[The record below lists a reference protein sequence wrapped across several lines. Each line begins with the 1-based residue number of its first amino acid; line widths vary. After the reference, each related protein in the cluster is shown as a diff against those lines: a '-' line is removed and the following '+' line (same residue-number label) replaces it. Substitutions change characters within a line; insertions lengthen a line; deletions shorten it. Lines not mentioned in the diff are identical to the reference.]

1 MNLFKALC
9 CFILLGPAV
18 GRAWSQAPATLT
30 IEECYTL
37 ARQNYPLIRQYDLIA
52 RSSRYSVENAGKLY
66 LPQLT
71 VSGQATYQSET
82 INFGEAIPSLPGVTF
97 PSLSKDQY
105 KIQAEISQQI
115 YDGGVSKLQKESSR
129 ANEAIQQ
136 QQLEVNLYAIR
147 DRITQLY
154 FGILLMEAQLEQN
167 GLRKADLQSATDKM
181 QAALNNGVAYRSNVD
196 ELKAEIMN
204 TEMAAT
210 EFSANR
216 KAYMKMLSAF
226 IHQPLNDSTRLAWP
240 APVTPQQGIH
250 RPEITYYDIQKKAF
264 DVQEKQ
270 LQSGYLPKLSA
281 FIQGAYGRPT
291 LNIID
296 NKFGTWWLGGVR
308 LNWSLG
314 SLYSLKNNR
323 QLLDINRQNLDVSK
337 ETFLFNTSMNLQQ
350 QNQDIDKFATLI
362 EQDDS
367 AITLRSAVR
376 KSAQAQLDNGVI
388 TVHDYISQLN
398 AENLAKQSRILHSIQ
413 LLQAQYNYKNTS
425 GN

>member
-9 CFILLGPAV
+9 CFILLVPPV
-18 GRAWSQAPATLT
+18 DRAWSQAPALT

-37 ARQNYPLIRQYDLIA
+37 ARQNYPLIKQYDLIS

-82 INFGEAIPSLPGVTF
+82 INFGEVIPPMPGVTF

-154 FGILLMEAQLEQN
+154 FGILLMDAQLEQN
-167 GLRKADLQSATDKM
+167 RLRKADLQSATDKA

-204 TEMAAT
+204 TDMAAT

-216 KAYMKMLSAF
+216 KAYMKMLEAF
-226 IHQPLNDSTRLAWP
+226 IHQPLNDSTSLAWP
-240 APVTPQQGIH
+240 APVAPQQGIH

-281 FIQGAYGRPT
+281 FFQGAYGRPT
-291 LNIID
+291 LNIVD
-296 NKFGTWWLGGVR
+296 NKFGTWWMGGVR

-323 QLLDINRQNLDVSK
+323 QLLDINRQNLDVNK
-337 ETFLFNTSMNLQQ
+337 ETFLFNTGMSLQQ

-362 EQDDS
+362 EQDDN
-367 AITLRSAVR
+367 AITLRSSVK

-388 TVHDYISQLN
+388 TVHEYISQLN

>member
-1 MNLFKALC
+1 MKVLQALC
-9 CFILLGPAV
+9 CFILLGVPAK
-18 GRAWSQAPATLT
+18 QARGQDSVLT

-37 ARQNYPLIRQYDLIA
+37 ARQNYPLIRQYDLIK

-66 LPQLT
+66 LPQLN
-71 VSGQATYQSET
+71 VSGQATYQSQT
-82 INFGEAIPSLPGVTF
+82 INFSEVIPPMPGVEF

-147 DRITQLY
+147 QQVTQLY
-154 FGILLMEAQLEQN
+154 FGILLMDAQLQQN
-167 GLRKADLQSATDKM
+167 NLRKADLQSATDKM

-204 TEMAAT
+204 ADMMTT
-210 EFSANR
+210 EFMANR

-226 IHQPLNDSTRLAWP
+226 LHQPLSDSTRLAWP
-240 APVTPQQGIH
+240 APVTPQQEIH
-250 RPEITYYDIQKKAF
+250 RPEITYYDIQKKAL

-270 LQSGYLPKLSA
+270 LQSGYLPKLNA

-291 LNIID
+291 LNIVD
-296 NKFGTWWLGGVR
+296 NKAGAWWLGGVR
-308 LNWSLG
+308 LSWSLG

-323 QLLDINRQNLDVSK
+323 QLLDINRQNLDISK
-337 ETFLFNTSMNLQQ
+337 ETFLFNTGMSLQQ
-350 QNQDIDKFATLI
+350 QYQDINKFTVLI
-362 EQDDS
+362 DQDDS
-367 AITLRSAVR
+367 AIALRSSVR

-388 TVHDYISQLN
+388 TVHEYISQLN

-413 LLQAQYNYKNTS
+413 LLQAQYNHKNTS

>member
-1 MNLFKALC
+1 MKVLQALC
-9 CFILLGPAV
+9 CFILLGVPAK
-18 GRAWSQAPATLT
+18 QARGQDSTLT
-30 IEECYTL
+30 LEECYTL
-37 ARQNYPLIRQYDLIA
+37 ARQNYPLIKQYDLIK

-66 LPQLT
+66 LPQLS
-71 VSGQATYQSET
+71 VSGQATYQSQT
-82 INFGEAIPSLPGVTF
+82 INFGEVIPPLPGVEF

-105 KIQAEISQQI
+105 KVQAEISQQI

-147 DRITQLY
+147 EQITQLY
-154 FGILLMEAQLEQN
+154 FGILLMDAQLQQN

-204 TEMAAT
+204 ADMMAT
-210 EFSANR
+210 EFTANR
-216 KAYMKMLSAF
+216 KAYMKMLAAF
-226 IHQPLNDSTRLAWP
+226 LHEPLNDSTRLAWP
-240 APVTPQQGIH
+240 APVMPQQEIH
-250 RPEITYYDIQKKAF
+250 RPEITYYDIQKKAL

-270 LQSGYLPKLSA
+270 LQSGYLPKLNA

-291 LNIID
+291 LNIVD
-296 NKFGTWWLGGVR
+296 NKFGAWWLGGVR
-308 LNWSLG
+308 LSWSLG

-337 ETFLFNTSMNLQQ
+337 ETFLFNTGMSMQQ
-350 QNQDIDKFATLI
+350 QHQDIDKFAVLI
-362 EQDDS
+362 NQDDN
-367 AITLRSAVR
+367 AIALRSSVR

-388 TVHDYISQLN
+388 TVHEYISQLN

>member
-1 MNLFKALC
+1 MNVLKALSC
-9 CFILLGPAV
+9 LLLCG
-18 GRAWSQAPATLT
+18 TLSGAASGQT
-30 IEECYTL
+30 RLTLEECYTL
-37 ARQNYPLIRQYDLIA
+37 ARQNYPLIKQYDLIT

-66 LPQLT
+66 LPQLS
-71 VSGQATYQSET
+71 VSGQATYQSQT
-82 INFGEAIPSLPGVTF
+82 INFGDVIPATIPGIQI

-105 KIQAEISQQI
+105 KIQAEISQQL

-129 ANEAIQQ
+129 ANAAIQE

-154 FGILLMEAQLEQN
+154 FGILLMEAQLKQN
-167 GLRKADLQSATDKM
+167 GLRRADLQSAADKA
-181 QAALNNGVAYRSNVD
+181 QAALANGVAYRSNVD
-196 ELKAEIMN
+196 ELKAEIVN

-210 EFSANR
+210 EFSTNR
-216 KAYMKMLSAF
+216 QAYMKMLAAF
-226 IHQPLNDSTRLAWP
+226 IHQLLSDSTALAWP
-240 APVTPQQGIH
+240 APATPQEGIH

-270 LQSGYLPKLSA
+270 LQSNYLPKLNA

-291 LNIID
+291 LNIVD
-296 NKFGTWWLGGVR
+296 NKFGPWWIGGVR

-323 QLLDINRQNLDVSK
+323 QLLDINRQNLDVNK
-337 ETFLFNTSMNLQQ
+337 ETFLFNTSMSLQQ
-350 QNQDIDKFATLI
+350 QHQDIDKFGALI
-362 EQDDS
+362 QQDDN
-367 AITLRSAVR
+367 AITLRSSVLQ
-376 KSAQAQLDNGVI
+376 SAKAQLDNGVI
-388 TVHDYISQLN
+388 TVHEYISQLN

>member
-1 MNLFKALC
+1 MNVLKVLGC
-9 CFILLGPAV
+9 LLLLGAITTGVSGQTPL
-18 GRAWSQAPATLT
+18 TL
-30 IEECYTL
+30 EECYTL
-37 ARQNYPLIRQYDLIA
+37 ARQNYPLIKQYDLIT
-52 RSSRYSVENAGKLY
+52 RSNRYSVENAGKLY
-66 LPQLT
+66 LPQLNIT
-71 VSGQATYQSET
+71 GQATYQSQT
-82 INFGEAIPSLPGVTF
+82 INFGDVIPPIPGVEF
-97 PSLSKDQY
+97 PNLSKDQY
-105 KIQAEISQQI
+105 KVQAEISQQI

-129 ANEAIQQ
+129 ANAAIQE

-154 FGILLMEAQLEQN
+154 FGILLIDAQLKQN
-167 GLRKADLQSATDKM
+167 HLRKTDLQSATDKV
-181 QAALNNGVAYRSNVD
+181 QAALDNGVAYRSNVD
-196 ELKAEIMN
+196 ELKAEIVN
-204 TEMAAT
+204 TDMSAT

-216 KAYMKMLSAF
+216 KAYMKMLAAF
-226 IHQPLNDSTRLAWP
+226 IHQPLSDSTALAWP
-240 APVTPQQGIH
+240 APITPADGIH

-270 LQSGYLPKLSA
+270 LQSNYLPKLSA

-291 LNIID
+291 LNIVE
-296 NKFGTWWLGGVR
+296 NKFGPWWIGGVR

-323 QLLDINRQNLDVSK
+323 QLLDINRQNLDVNK
-337 ETFLFNTSMNLQQ
+337 ETFLFNTDMSLQQ
-350 QNQDIDKFATLI
+350 QHQDIDKYAALI
-362 EQDDS
+362 TQDDS
-367 AITLRSAVR
+367 AITFRSSVR

-388 TVHDYISQLN
+388 TVHEYISQLN

>member
-1 MNLFKALC
+1 MKVLQALC
-9 CFILLGPAV
+9 CFILLG
-18 GRAWSQAPATLT
+18 APAKQARGQDSVLT

-37 ARQNYPLIRQYDLIA
+37 ARQNYPLIKQYDLIK

-66 LPQLT
+66 LPQLS
-71 VSGQATYQSET
+71 VSGQATYQSQT
-82 INFGEAIPSLPGVTF
+82 INFGEVIPPLPGVEF

-147 DRITQLY
+147 QQVTQLY
-154 FGILLMEAQLEQN
+154 FGILLMDAQLQQN
-167 GLRKADLQSATDKM
+167 ALRKADLQNATDKM

-204 TEMAAT
+204 ADMMAT
-210 EFSANR
+210 EFTANR

-226 IHQPLNDSTRLAWP
+226 LHQPLDDSTRLAWP
-240 APVTPQQGIH
+240 VPVTPQPEIH
-250 RPEITYYDIQKKAF
+250 RPEITYYDIQKKAL

-270 LQSGYLPKLSA
+270 LESGYLPKLNA

-291 LNIID
+291 LNIVD
-296 NKFGTWWLGGVR
+296 NKFGAWWLGGVR
-308 LNWSLG
+308 LSWSLG

-337 ETFLFNTSMNLQQ
+337 ETFLFNTGMSLQQ
-350 QNQDIDKFATLI
+350 QHQDIDKFAVLI
-362 EQDDS
+362 NQDDN
-367 AITLRSAVR
+367 AIALRSAVR

-388 TVHDYISQLN
+388 TVHEYISQLN